1 MGKRAAEDSTSAAT
15 PEVTTE
21 NDDHHNMAMVP
32 FAGNKADNNPETV
45 TNAEKINLFEGEV
58 DGEDK
63 NPTLTGTPQKNTNRK
78 KLRGRDGQAVDSNK
92 SSANDLGSA
101 TPLEGDRREQ

>member
-1 MGKRAAEDSTSAAT
+1 MGRTRT
-15 PEVTTE
+15 P
-21 NDDHHNMAMVP
+21 HC
-32 FAGNKADNNPETV
+32 
-45 TNAEKINLFEGEV
+45 
-58 DGEDK
+58 
-63 NPTLTGTPQKNTNRK
+63 TPQKSANRK